1 MFLKIDKQQKMKEE
15 EEKLKEQ
22 RLRMRELESLRKLEL
37 EEQEVKDELSNRLKD
52 FSIDKTTKN

>member
-1 MFLKIDKQQKMKEE
+1 MKEE

-22 RLRMRELESLRKLEL
+22 RLRMRELEGLRKLEL
-37 EEQEVKDELSNRLKD
+37 EEQKVKDELSNRLKD